1 MPPVHPVI
9 DVTRM
14 LNAQMLTQTPVTDT
28 KAATDG
34 GSPAAKGPSI
44 KTLMIYDDGDAGI
57 RDFAPILARAYYPQA
72 KLVGATSL
80 AALSAILSKYSKV
93 DTLVIDVHSGPGYL
107 LIGGANPSL
116 TAVREALKKSGVTVQ
131 SKIIFEGCSIMRDP
145 IETSRMVEP
154 ICGPKTQV
162 TGFTYFSVT
171 NKFEIDFSDFHDPK
185 EIEEFYK
192 DFTMDYMLPGL
203 PSAKDSTGKVVT
215 HGRRWFRDTYDE
227 TLPEDGNFLHI
238 ESLETLKKITVNTAD
253 EALAAQSN
261 FSGPVFTGAQVT
273 VTNVTAVAGAAQK
286 SEALAEP

>member
-28 KAATDG
+28 KAATGG
-34 GSPAAKGPSI
+34 GSPAAKGSSI

-80 AALSAILSKYSKV
+80 AALSAILSKYSKI

-238 ESLETLKKITVNTAD
+238 ESLETLKKLTVNTAN
-253 EALAAQSN
+253 EALAAKSN
-261 FSGPVFTGAQVT
+261 FSGPVFAGAQVS
-273 VTNVTAVAGAAQK
+273 VTNVSAVASADQ
-286 SEALAEP
+286 EAKVEATQ